1 MDPALHAVGF
11 SLTGEHLFITR
22 YSISIYKQVEIKQQK
37 QQQKYN
43 TQKNPRNLNMG
54 ICVTVGNLSKCIGN
68 K

>member
-43 TQKNPRNLNMG
+43 TQKTDPAQFKH
-54 ICVTVGNLSKCIGN
+54 GNLSYRWKFVQMY
-68 K
+68 